1 MMSNSAV
8 GYLYRRRLLSLTMTQ
23 PRTVWLDNEI
33 FVLTIAVG
41 LLITDLE
48 EDPEEVSI
56 NGVIRDL

>member
-1 MMSNSAV
+1 
-8 GYLYRRRLLSLTMTQ
+8 MTQ